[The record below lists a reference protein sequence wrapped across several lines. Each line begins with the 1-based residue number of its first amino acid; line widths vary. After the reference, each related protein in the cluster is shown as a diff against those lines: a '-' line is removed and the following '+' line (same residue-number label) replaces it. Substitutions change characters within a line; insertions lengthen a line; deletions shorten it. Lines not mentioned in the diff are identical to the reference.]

1 MARSGSEEMP
11 RSCLMSEA
19 SGDISRPQV
28 EAGASQRPLVVALH
42 GWLLSGRLWTPLV
55 EALAP
60 EWEVWAPDLPGFGQR
75 HRPRG
80 LQPSLAGY
88 GRWVAEHCLQRL
100 APGRSVVL
108 MGHSLGGSIAT
119 HAAAPL
125 GNRLAGVVQVAA
137 GGGVYQPR
145 AFQMVRR
152 GGAAFMQWRPRWLL
166 GLPGSAPLRS
176 PLLAD
181 RHAARG
187 LLACSMRRS
196 AVQQLPQL
204 TAALQV
210 PSLWIA
216 GSRDTVM
223 APRYVRHLA
232 GYTPHQQCRVID
244 GAGHLPMRQMP
255 DQLAAMLREWLEAL
269 PAYSA
274 ARPRS

>member
-1 MARSGSEEMP
+1 
-11 RSCLMSEA
+11 
-19 SGDISRPQV
+19 
-28 EAGASQRPLVVALH
+28 
-42 GWLLSGRLWTPLV
+42 
-55 EALAP
+55 
-60 EWEVWAPDLPGFGQR
+60 
-75 HRPRG
+75 
-80 LQPSLAGY
+80 
-88 GRWVAEHCLQRL
+88 
-100 APGRSVVL
+100 
-108 MGHSLGGSIAT
+108 
-119 HAAAPL
+119 
-125 GNRLAGVVQVAA
+125 
-137 GGGVYQPR
+137 
-145 AFQMVRR
+145 
-152 GGAAFMQWRPRWLL
+152 MQWRPRWLL
-166 GLPGSAPLRS
+166 GLPGSDPLRS

-232 GYTPHQQCRVID
+232 GYTPHQQSRVIE

-255 DQLAAMLREWLEAL
+255 DQLAALLREWLEAL